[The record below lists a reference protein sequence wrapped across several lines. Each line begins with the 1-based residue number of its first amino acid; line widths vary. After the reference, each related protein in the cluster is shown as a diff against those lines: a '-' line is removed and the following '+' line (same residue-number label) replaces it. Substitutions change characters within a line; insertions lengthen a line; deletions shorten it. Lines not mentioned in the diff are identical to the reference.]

1 MERILKTNI
10 KIGTRGS
17 KLAIIQAEMVKRL
30 LLEKDSMLNVD
41 IIIIKTKGDKILDSP
56 LSKIGDKGLF
66 TKELET
72 ALLTDKVD
80 LAVHSLK
87 DLPTELPDGI
97 SLGGVLS
104 REDVRDAFISKD
116 GLKLSEMP
124 KGSVIATSSL
134 RRRSQLLRLK
144 KGFEIIDIRGN
155 VDTRLSKLESGYC
168 DGTILA
174 CAGMIRSGLEHKISE
189 KLSPDIMMPAIS
201 QGIIGIEINENNSLI
216 KELLLKIN
224 DYETAIM
231 AEAERAFLN
240 TLEGGCQTPVGC
252 YSVIDGDTFRFRG
265 LVSDLDGQKVITSDN
280 TGSLQNAVEVTL
292 KTASDILSRGGNKI
306 MADIRKRT
314 CDNYEA

>member
-1 MERILKTNI
+1 MERILKTDV

-17 KLAIIQAEMVKRL
+17 KLAIIQAEMVKKL
-30 LLEKDSMLNVD
+30 LLEKDSMLKVD

-72 ALLTDKVD
+72 ALLTNRID

-87 DLPTELPDGI
+87 DLPTELPEGI
-97 SLGGVLS
+97 SLGGVLK

-116 GLKLSEMP
+116 GKLLSEMP
-124 KGSVIATSSL
+124 RGSVIGTSSL
-134 RRRSQLLRLK
+134 RRRSQLLRLG
-144 KGFEIIDIRGN
+144 KGFQIIDIRGN

-174 CAGMIRSGLEHKISE
+174 CSGMIRSGLEYKITE
-189 KLSPDIMMPAIS
+189 KLSPNIMMPAIS
-201 QGIIGIEINENNSLI
+201 QGIIGIEINENNSSI

-224 DYETAIM
+224 DFETALM
-231 AEAERAFLN
+231 AKAERAFLN

-252 YSVIDGDTFRFRG
+252 YSVIDGNNFRFRA
-265 LVSDLDGQKVITSDN
+265 LVSDLDGQKVITADN
-280 TGSLQNAVEVTL
+280 TGPLEDAVEIAL
-292 KTASDILSRGGNKI
+292 RTASEILARGGNSI
-306 MADIRKRT
+306 MADIRNELGE
-314 CDNYEA
+314 NYEA

>member
-1 MERILKTNI
+1 MKAKI

-17 KLAIIQAEMVKRL
+17 KLAIIQAKMVKKL
-30 LLEKDSMLNVD
+30 LQEKHNMLNVD

-72 ALLTDKVD
+72 ALLENRID

-87 DLPTELPDGI
+87 DLPTELPEGI
-97 SLGGVLS
+97 SLGGVLK

-116 GLKLSEMP
+116 GKILIDMP
-124 KGSVIATSSL
+124 EGAIIATSSL
-134 RRRSQLLRLK
+134 RRRSQLLKLG

-189 KLSPDIMMPAIS
+189 KLSSDIMMPAIS
-201 QGIIGIEINENNSLI
+201 QGIIGIEINEENRFI
-216 KELLLKIN
+216 RELVLEIN
-224 DYETAIM
+224 DPETAIM

-240 TLEGGCQTPVGC
+240 SLEGGCQTPVGC
-252 YSVIDGDTFRFRG
+252 YSVIEGKNFKFRG
-265 LVSDLDGQKVITSDN
+265 LVSDPDGKNVITADN
-280 TGSLQNAVEVTL
+280 EGPLENAVKTAL
-292 KTASDILSRGGNKI
+292 KTAADILADGGESI
-306 MADIRKRT
+306 MANIRKKLPG
-314 CDNYEA
+314 NYEN